1 MSSPR
6 RRTAES
12 EIWAVVDSLY
22 AAALDESAWES
33 ALEGVIGILDAELG
47 AITVFE
53 SESGKLRQSIFHR
66 VDPATA
72 REYTAAYR
80 DQDPRLK
87 HLLRVGKGVPI
98 YDYLHTPEE
107 EIDSHPYYAWHMRA
121 AKTRYYIGGY
131 AEIGDGL
138 SAALSIHRSREA
150 GHVQPRDIEICK
162 ALLKHF
168 ERAMRMSMRLTQ
180 GEGWRSGLDSMLEDT
195 PLGIVFLDAA
205 ARPLHVNA
213 AARRMAESRDG
224 LSIDTESVAALR
236 RGDNVLLQRAI
247 GEALADPRSDAVI
260 EEGSG
265 TVRLGRRTGAA
276 DYLVVVSRLPAAD
289 RLFGICC
296 PRAVVFIGD
305 PLSRSGPDDERL
317 RRLFNLTPAELRLA
331 SHLVVGATLEEI
343 TKLTGVTLPTL
354 RSQLAALF
362 RKTGTSRQSELIRR
376 LLSAPW
382 QIGMR

>member
-1 MSSPR
+1 MSGPR
-6 RRTAES
+6 KRISES
-12 EIWAVVDSLY
+12 EIWNVVDLLY
-22 AAALDESAWES
+22 SAALDQASWE
-33 ALEGVIGILDAELG
+33 APLEGVIDLLGAELG

-66 VDPATA
+66 TDPATVD
-72 REYTAAYR
+72 EYKAAYR
-80 DQDPRLK
+80 AQDPRLR

-107 EIDSHPYYAWHMRA
+107 EIDGHPYYAWHTRA
-121 AKTRYYIGGY
+121 TRTRYYIGGHV
-131 AEIGDGL
+131 EIGDGL
-138 SAALSIHRSREA
+138 SAALSVHRSREA
-150 GHVQPRDIEICK
+150 GHVQPRDIEVCK

-168 ERAMRMSMRLTQ
+168 ERAMRTALRLAK
-180 GEGWRSGLDSMLEDT
+180 GEGWRSGWETMLEDT

-213 AARRMAESRDG
+213 TARKMAESRDG
-224 LSIDTESVAALR
+224 FSLEPSGLAALR

-247 GEALADPRSDAVI
+247 GEALADPDSDAALA
-260 EEGSG
+260 EGSA
-265 TVRLGRRTGAA
+265 TVRLGRRSGSA
-276 DYLVVVSRLPAAD
+276 DYLVVVSRLPAVD

-305 PLSRSGPDDERL
+305 PLGRSGPDDERL
-317 RRLFNLTPAELRLA
+317 RRLFSLTPAELRLA

-343 TKLTGVTLPTL
+343 TRLTGVTLPTL